1 MTIFYNKLNFIIM
14 SSQVLTPTKETTLK
28 IEAISD
34 NVKNEVIKQ
43 YKETLTESELMSL
56 MTDKTKALILDQNKK
71 SQSDKRALQKA
82 NQSILSKNRTKLN
95 NSVKAELLNF
105 DDVFNTVIK
114 KEFSFLT
121 ARPTL
126 IKVSENLDTC
136 IVVLFSLCS
145 DSFKKQFNE
154 EKKVINWERLSRLIT
169 DKKLLL
175 TFATDL
181 QKTSGKI
188 WGATQIIDLL
198 FKALT
203 VKDNAYEIGLQV
215 RKVK

>member
-1 MTIFYNKLNFIIM
+1 MLNVATNRKAQSIANVSLESMITKDLETLIINK
-14 SSQVLTPTKETTLK
+14 
-28 IEAISD
+28 
-34 NVKNEVIKQ
+34 
-43 YKETLTESELMSL
+43 YKETLTDNDLMSL
-56 MTDKTKALILDQNKK
+56 MNDKTKALILEQNKK
-71 SQSDKRALQKA
+71 VQSQKRALQKA
-82 NQSILSKNRTKLN
+82 NQSDLSKNRTKLN

-105 DDVFNTVIK
+105 DDVFASVIK

-126 IKVSENLDTC
+126 IKVSENLNQC
-136 IVVLFSLCS
+136 IVVLFSFCS
-145 DSFKKQFNE
+145 DNFKKQFNE
-154 EKKVINWERLSRLIT
+154 EKKVIVWNRLSRLIT

-203 VKDNAYEIGLQV
+203 CKEQMYENALNV
-215 RKVK
+215 RKAK